1 MANIF
6 RPNVTLLENRVEIG
20 RKLAFRSMFT
30 VSDFDQGSVVTKYRF
45 RDNNLAAYSG
55 FFTVAGVRQV
65 AGAWI
70 EVNASQV
77 HTVRYNAGLIVGS
90 ESVSV
95 QVFDG
100 LFYSNVRAGQVATI
114 IANTQRP
121 TLTTT
126 NGSVLSS
133 ETTQLGPLMTYSDP
147 EGAPA
152 AFYSVIDRSTRP
164 DGGFF
169 TLNGVRQTSGQ
180 FFTFA
185 AARLGQLRYVG
196 GSSAIGE
203 NIGVRASDGRFFS
216 TTADIRMTTL
226 ANRFAPE
233 ANANSL
239 STGLDRRIPF
249 RNMIRFTDADGNS
262 LKKFEFFDSGEAGG
276 GYISINGFRQPEG
289 QRIVVNANQ
298 LENTYYNSPATS
310 ALEDIEIRV
319 FDGKFWS
326 DVSVSTISTFN
337 RPTLVA
343 DSNDISVD
351 ELERVFMTD
360 LLSQGDNGF
369 RFRKYEVF
377 DENDF
382 FRSAELFVGNQILQ
396 QGMIHEL
403 TSAQFENLQVEGAVN
418 DQGRTLDSV
427 LVRGYNGRFYSDWQR
442 VNFTTDPVGARSLDR
457 IGAEEPYLTLLNP
470 ATGIYEIPY
479 SFIDG
484 QAPPPDPRRP
494 PLPDY
499 YADTDPE
506 AVATMPLD
514 NAMREDVRTVLT
526 NLERFANIDFV
537 EVPYNLQV
545 DNAAIIFGMF
555 AADGQGGELAHAFA
569 PFVGEFGTKAGD
581 IWYDTGDFPRNGTA
595 VGKGS
600 VFRTTTMHE
609 LGHALGFKHPFQGSE
624 SLPVSLEFSYN
635 TVMTNYPGSELEFHP
650 QSPSNYML
658 YDIVRLQEVYGA
670 RTDYNTG
677 NDHYFWGRGDTALQA
692 VHDSAGIDTLNMGN
706 QIIGGGIIDLR
717 QGQRSALNGQNNSV
731 LIPYGTVI
739 ENARGTRSAD
749 TIIGNEIKNLIFG
762 NEGMDT
768 LVGRGGNDV
777 LRGGTQSDTYQFTT
791 GDGRDHIREEQSGGL
806 DVIEYRDPTGQLD
819 SLRDD
824 FTFRRLGRDLRIDF
838 TLDQG
843 TAHQTTM
850 VKDMQWG
857 NSRVEVLR
865 LFGSNGD
872 QLGQDIELNSI
883 FLQADSKATR
893 FKVTQDFGTYGFLAI
908 PV

>member
-30 VSDFDQGSVVTKYRF
+30 VSDLDQGSVVTKYRF
-45 RDNNLAAYSG
+45 RDNNSANYSG

-70 EVNASQV
+70 EVHASQV
-77 HTVRYNAGLIVGS
+77 HTVRYNAGLIVDS

-100 LFYSNVRAGQVATI
+100 LFYSNVRSGQVDTI

-147 EGAPA
+147 EGAPV

-216 TTADIRMTTL
+216 TTADIRITTL

-239 STGLDRRIPF
+239 RTGLNRRIPF
-249 RNMIRFTDADGNS
+249 QNMIRFTDADGNS

-289 QRIVVNANQ
+289 QRIIVNANQ

-337 RPTLVA
+337 RPTLVS
-343 DSNDISVD
+343 DSNDVSID
-351 ELERVFMTD
+351 ELEQVFVSD
-360 LLSQGDNGF
+360 FVSQGDNGF
-369 RFRKYEVF
+369 RFTKYEVF

-382 FRSAELFVGNQILQ
+382 FRSAELFVGNQVLQ
-396 QGMIHEL
+396 QGQIHEL
-403 TSAQFENLQVEGAVN
+403 TSAQFEDLRVEGAVN
-418 DQGRTLDSV
+418 DFGRSLDSII
-427 LVRGYNGRFYSDWQR
+427 VRGFNGRFYSDWQR
-442 VNFTTDPVGARSLDR
+442 INVNTDPTGADALVRVGPPEDPWFAL
-457 IGAEEPYLTLLNP
+457 INP
-470 ATGIYEIPY
+470 DTGVYEIPF
-479 SFIDG
+479 SFVESLQGGDSF
-484 QAPPPDPRRP
+484 PFHDPD
-494 PLPDY
+494 
-499 YADTDPE
+499 DTITPF
-506 AVATMPLD
+506 D
-514 NAMREDVRTVLT
+514 NAMKEDYRQVLA
-526 NLERFANIDFV
+526 NLERFVNIEFK
-537 EVPYNLQV
+537 EVAYTKEA
-545 DNAAIIFGMF
+545 DDHTMTIGRRAI
-555 AADGQGGELAHAFA
+555 DGPGGILAFA
-569 PFVGEFGTKAGD
+569 VVPEVGDGFANPFGD
-581 IWYDTGDFPRNGTA
+581 NWYDTADFPFNGTP
-595 VGKGS
+595 VGKNS
-600 VFRTTTMHE
+600 VFRTVVMHE
-609 LGHALGFKHPFQGSE
+609 LGHALSFKHPFSGVPQ
-624 SLPVSLEFSYN
+624 LPTNSQFSYN
-635 TVMTNYPGSELEFHP
+635 TVMTNYPGSDPAFHP
-650 QSPSNYML
+650 EAPSNYML
-658 YDIVRLQEVYGA
+658 YDIVRFQEEFGA
-670 RTDYNTG
+670 NPNYNTG

-692 VHDSAGIDTLNMGN
+692 VHDSGGIDTLNMGN
-706 QIIGGGIIDLR
+706 QIIGGGIIDIR

-731 LIPYGTVI
+731 LVPYGVEI

-749 TIIGNEIKNLIFG
+749 TIIGTETKNLLFG

-768 LVGRGGNDV
+768 LIGRGGNDV
-777 LRGGTQSDTYQFTT
+777 LRGGTQSDTYQFTV
-791 GDGRDHIREEQSGGL
+791 GDGRDQVREEQQGGL
-806 DVIEYRDPTGQLD
+806 DVIEYRDPTGRLD

-824 FTFRRLGRDLRIDF
+824 FSFRRLGRDLRIDF

-843 TAHQTTM
+843 GANHTAM
-850 VKDMQWG
+850 VRDMQWG
-857 NSRVEVLR
+857 RSRVEVLR
-865 LFGSNGD
+865 LFGSDGE